1 MPSGLPVAFRICATL
16 VLALSLAHTAVGGE
30 TRPNIVLIVADDLG
44 YGDLSAFYPRALP
57 TPNIDSLAAQGTR
70 FTSFYATPV
79 CTPFRAGLLTGS
91 HAIRIGLN
99 RALFPGQP
107 TGLAAAEKTL
117 PELLNEAGYRT
128 MLAGKWHLGDAPQH
142 HPERHGFDSFFGI
155 PYSHDMWPFHPQMCL
170 SSEQEP
176 TRLREARNRTIV
188 SGARLG
194 LSCYSNEQLPDL
206 PLYKDLNIIEFN
218 PDPAFLTRRFLDAGL
233 AFIAEPD
240 PRPFFLMIALTAPH
254 VPLAPSPL
262 FAGRSGAGRYA
273 DTLLETDA
281 AVGELV
287 RTLEARGLGV
297 NTLVAFTSDNGPWL
311 DYGIDGGHPGP
322 FSGGKGS
329 VREGGIRVPLIVR
342 WPGGRT
348 HPSRIDAPLTHLD
361 LMPTLLELAGARS
374 PLYDLD
380 GLSFAGRSAER
391 LRAVAD
397 TRPLLFFRPGGEPGD
412 VTGLLGAVRQ
422 GRWKLHLSAQL
433 GILVPTALYDLDS
446 DPAEATD
453 LKIREWEVTARL
465 LALARSERDRLAAG
479 LRLPARSRPGTG
491 NLRVEIRPD
500 DVSRMVIDRMG
511 AAAWA
516 VWDVWGQKIGYASS
530 SRPRLA
536 MQVLGDTAQVAK
548 EPQIATPRYGGP
560 LSGPDASPVKG
571 WSTRA
576 EGSGFEIEVDA
587 GKTNGILHLWIGGE
601 MGSGRLEARLSDG
614 SAPLYSTVIGDSR
627 GEYGRW
633 VVVHFTTASKGGAQ
647 LSVRWRRL
655 DGGPVNLRA
664 AALMRAGRP

>member
-1 MPSGLPVAFRICATL
+1 M
-16 VLALSLAHTAVGGE
+16 VLALCIANEAMGGE

-44 YGDLSAFYPRALP
+44 YGDLSGFHSRALP

-107 TGLAAAEKTL
+107 SGLAAAEETL

-142 HPERHGFDSFFGI
+142 HPTRHGFESFFGI
-155 PYSHDMWPFHPQMCL
+155 PYSHDMWPFHPQMCR
-170 SSEQEP
+170 SSRREP
-176 TRLREARNRTIV
+176 NRLREARSRAIV

-194 LSCYSNEQLPDL
+194 VSCYSMEQLPDL
-206 PLYKDLNIIEFN
+206 PLYRDQDIVEFN
-218 PDPAFLTRRFLDAGL
+218 PDPALLTRRFLDAGL

-287 RTLEARGLGV
+287 RVLEARGLGR

-311 DYGIDGGHPGP
+311 DYGSDGGHPGP

-329 VREGGIRVPLIVR
+329 VREGGIRVPLVVR
-342 WPGGRT
+342 WPGDRQ

-361 LMPTLLELAGARS
+361 LMPTLLELAEARP
-374 PLYDLD
+374 PLHDLD
-380 GLSFAGRSAER
+380 GLSMASLSTGQ
-391 LRAVAD
+391 LRALAE

-412 VTGLLGAVRQ
+412 VTGRLGAIRQ
-422 GRWKLHLSAQL
+422 GRWKLHLRAQL
-433 GILVPTALYDLDS
+433 GLLIPTALYDLDS

-453 LKIREWEVTARL
+453 LKLGEWGVTARL
-465 LALARSERDRLAAG
+465 LGMARSERDRLAAG
-479 LRLPARSRPGTG
+479 LRLPASSPPGSG
-491 NLRVEIRPD
+491 NLQVEMRPD
-500 DVSRMVIDRMG
+500 DVSRLVIDRMG
-511 AAAWA
+511 AATWA
-516 VWDVWGQKIGYASS
+516 VWDTSGQKFGYGSS
-530 SRPRLA
+530 AGPRLT
-536 MQVLGDTAQVAK
+536 MRVLGDEAQVAK
-548 EPQIATPRYGGP
+548 GPRIATPRYGGP
-560 LSGPDASPVKG
+560 VPGLDARPVRG
-571 WSTRA
+571 WSTDA
-576 EGSGFEIEVDA
+576 EGSGFAIEVDA
-587 GKTNGILHLWIGGE
+587 GKSNGILHLWIGGE
-601 MGSGRLEARLSDG
+601 MGNGRLEARLSDG
-614 SAPLYSTVIGDSR
+614 SAPPYSAVIGDSK

-633 VVVHFTTASKGGAQ
+633 VVVHFRTASEGGAQ
-647 LSVRWRRL
+647 LSVRWRRQE
-655 DGGPVNLRA
+655 GGPVSLRA
-664 AALMRAGRP
+664 AALMRAGQP